1 MIAKKPSNRPKLRG
15 HRAITR
21 FSGLGKIVNE
31 ITRLW
36 RRHHLSYDQNKYV
49 VEQARRH
56 LALQPPG
63 VRRRTVER
71 LAKAEVEL
79 LIQSTYESHSKYGLM
94 IKTLFMTGTRVAE
107 FVHIQV
113 KDLHLDADPPQ
124 IYITHAKR
132 DAKRYVPILL
142 SLAQAPRTHLQ
153 AVARAICLRATG
165 RLAIRYE
172 ACSAL

>member
-15 HRAITR
+15 HRAITQ

-36 RRHHLSYDQNKYV
+36 RRHHLSYDQTKYV
-49 VEQARRH
+49 VEQARHH

-71 LAKAEVEL
+71 LAKAEVER

-132 DAKRYVPILL
+132 GAKRYVPILP
-142 SLAQAPRTHLQ
+142 SLAQGTAHSS
-153 AVARAICLRATG
+153 TG
-165 RLAIRYE
+165 PSPGLFV
-172 ACSAL
+172 